1 MQGSTIIGVILS
13 LVISLTISLVIFG
26 SVSVSLRMVSCGLS
40 GVQLCVR
47 GCEPRVQWGPIGH
60 SGAVGGQGSATMGV
74 ILYLVISLQISLA
87 RVREGESE

>member
-1 MQGSTIIGVILS
+1 VQGSTIIGVILS

-47 GCEPRVQWGPIGH
+47 GCERVQWGPIGH